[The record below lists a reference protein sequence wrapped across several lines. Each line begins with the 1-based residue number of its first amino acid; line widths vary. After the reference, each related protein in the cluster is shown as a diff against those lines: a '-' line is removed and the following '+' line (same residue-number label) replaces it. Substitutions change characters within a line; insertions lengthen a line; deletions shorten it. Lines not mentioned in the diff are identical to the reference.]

1 MLIHQFEDLPRE
13 ETIILYGG
21 SFNPPHISHVLFAV
35 TLHMLMPNARIL
47 VAPTWSHAFNKT
59 LMSYETRLEMLHA
72 IFDGMPGIV
81 VSTIE
86 RDLHES
92 TSYTID
98 VVQALKKQNPNT
110 RILVAV
116 GADIVETLP
125 QWRSFDMLN
134 ELCDFLILPRTGYEA
149 NALPIPALP
158 EVSSTKI
165 REALAL
171 GSEESMK
178 WVRSYVPAH
187 VLRIL
192 EKAKTV
198 F

>member
-1 MLIHQFEDLPRE
+1 MLIYKFEDLPSE
-13 ETIILYGG
+13 EALILYGG

-35 TLHMLMPNARIL
+35 TLHMIMPQARVL

-59 LMSYETRLEMLHA
+59 LMAYETRLEMLHS
-72 IFDGMPGIV
+72 IFDGMPGIE

-98 VVQALKKQNPNT
+98 VVRALKVQNPHS

-125 QWRSFDMLN
+125 QWRSIDELN
-134 ELCDFLILPRTGYEA
+134 ELCDFLIFPRTGYEA
-149 NALPIPALP
+149 KALPIPALP
-158 EVSSTKI
+158 EVSSTQI

-171 GSEESMK
+171 GTPKAMQ

-187 VLRIL
+187 VLRVL
-192 EKAKTV
+192 ETAKTV